1 MLWKKLPFNLKILTL
16 SMILANIGGR
26 IFRPFLSLYI
36 IALGGTVVQVGI
48 FFTIDTIVTAL
59 MRPFGGWL
67 SDTIGR
73 LQAVGIG
80 TVFGL
85 IGFVGYAISP
95 TWQWLILFTFAMAG
109 GRSLVGPS
117 FRAFTAEASPEGRVG
132 ETFGLVNGLFRI
144 VDIIGPLLGGWL
156 VLQFGLLNIIWFGV
170 AFFSLATALRLAV
183 ARKQTYIW
191 SDVRISELKVSFKG
205 IWLGLTA
212 GGLLTWLFIN
222 DSIFDFGNQLYENL
236 RSLLLDVN
244 GYNEGQIGLMFSLMA
259 IVYTTVSFFGS
270 RLADKYNPILIVII
284 GDLFRAAALVVMF
297 GFQEPAIFP
306 LYFILAGLGFGIA
319 EPAFDVVLV
328 RAAPKG
334 QLGLTFGLFRSIASF
349 LAMPAPYL
357 GSLLWEQF
365 SPYLPFGVG
374 LIFLV
379 IAMFFT
385 WFVLGPLYQKA
396 VQSGQEAEPA
406 V

>member
-1 MLWKKLPFNLKILTL
+1 
-16 SMILANIGGR
+16 
-26 IFRPFLSLYI
+26 
-36 IALGGTVVQVGI
+36 
-48 FFTIDTIVTAL
+48 
-59 MRPFGGWL
+59 
-67 SDTIGR
+67 
-73 LQAVGIG
+73 
-80 TVFGL
+80 
-85 IGFVGYAISP
+85 
-95 TWQWLILFTFAMAG
+95 MA
-109 GRSLVGPS
+109 R
-117 FRAFTAEASPEGRVG
+117 
-132 ETFGLVNGLFRI
+132 
-144 VDIIGPLLGGWL
+144 LLGGWL

-306 LYFILAGLGFGIA
+306 ALFHPGRPGL
-319 EPAFDVVLV
+319 
-328 RAAPKG
+328 RYCRT
-334 QLGLTFGLFRSIASF
+334 GL
-349 LAMPAPYL
+349 
-357 GSLLWEQF
+357 
-365 SPYLPFGVG
+365 
-374 LIFLV
+374 
-379 IAMFFT
+379 
-385 WFVLGPLYQKA
+385 
-396 VQSGQEAEPA
+396 
-406 V
+406 